1 MTHTHSQQGTHAR
14 SLTRGARSTPVSFD
28 QCLRLRMGAA
38 GQQLQGNTYGMCLQK
53 HWSTRLDSVL
63 DFRVGNCKNC
73 NTCPSSSDRGDRR
86 NFLFFHASS
95 ESGFAKHVGAIG
107 KERELSLHGRVTEAP
122 FLELMTLIVAS
133 PLYSQ
138 GSSAMAEVRTRGC
151 GCRPST
157 CSVPFGIAPMLSG
170 GRKPP
175 DDIAENLP
183 PAGMNI
189 ESPSRLAMVR

>member
-1 MTHTHSQQGTHAR
+1 MGCCTTTS
-14 SLTRGARSTPVSFD
+14 GAR
-28 QCLRLRMGAA
+28 
-38 GQQLQGNTYGMCLQK
+38 QQLQRDAYGMYFQK
-53 HWSTRLDSVL
+53 HWPMRFDSVL
-63 DFRVGNCKNC
+63 NCKMWKCKNC
-73 NTCPSSSDRGDRR
+73 NTCPRISDRNDRR

-95 ESGFAKHVGAIG
+95 ESGFAKHVGTIG

-122 FLELMTLIVAS
+122 LIELMTLIVAS

-170 GRKPP
+170 VVSCPTTSTRPCAK
-175 DDIAENLP
+175 
-183 PAGMNI
+183 
-189 ESPSRLAMVR
+189 ESFPRF